1 MSFVPREERARRSRQ
16 AQFANGQ
23 RPGGSDVDPRQRRSS
38 EAELQTSQRVGDGQ
52 EVDANGR
59 AQVRKD
65 NTITVDSRNRHAV
78 VPDNLRFVTPTDGTQ
93 AANKDYVDA
102 ALADLTILGDS
113 EIVARSLLTT
123 AVSTQGPGWGS
134 LEPYIDSSFNNVVSP
149 TNASAVYANVL
160 HTGTGDNALQ
170 LAVGY
175 VYAVALSVRGY
186 SNSFEVTLGYT
197 GSIGTTAWS
206 LLTRVTRR
214 CTNGVDLT
222 LYMLLDNTSGGFT
235 YITPLWRSLASSS
248 VVHSSIAMSVR
259 RLQPHYKDGYAA
271 LPLPPPTPAPTA
283 EFEGVP
289 VAISAGGNVQFVN
302 LSDGSVHTWLW
313 DFGDG
318 TSGPLNSEA
327 NPLKTYA
334 LAGTYTVSLTVTGD
348 GGSDTETK
356 TSYITVT

>member
-23 RPGGSDVDPRQRRSS
+23 RPGGSDVEPRQRRSS

-113 EIVARSLLTT
+113 EIVARSLLAT
-123 AVSTQGPGWGS
+123 ASSQGLAWGS

-149 TNASAVYANVL
+149 INASAVYANVP

-206 LLTRVTRR
+206 LLNRVTRR
-214 CTNGVDLT
+214 CTSNVDLT

-235 YITPLWRSLASSS
+235 YITPLWRSLAGS
-248 VVHSSIAMSVR
+248 VLLSSIAMSVR
-259 RLQPHYKDGYAA
+259 RLQPHYKDGYVA

-327 NPLKTYA
+327 NPLKAYA
-334 LAGTYTVSLTVTGD
+334 RAGTYTVSLTVTGD

>member
-113 EIVARSLLTT
+113 EYVAENST
-123 AVSTQGPGWGS
+123 AQGTSAVTVWTSAGAS
-134 LEPYIDSSFNNVVSP
+134 VLSSFNNVVSP
-149 TNASAVYANVL
+149 TNASAVYAIL
-160 HTGTGDNALQ
+160 THTGTGDTSIQ
-170 LAVGY
+170 LAPGY
-175 VYAVALSVRGY
+175 YYELDTSLRCYNAGFEIGLAY
-186 SNSFEVTLGYT
+186 SPSISATSWNSDIRTIRFG
-197 GSIGTTAWS
+197 GAGT
-206 LLTRVTRR
+206 
-214 CTNGVDLT
+214 DLT
-222 LYMLLDNTSGGFT
+222 TYAILDNTAGSYT
-235 YITPLWRSLASSS
+235 YITPRFRRFASGTTQLSS
-248 VVHSSIAMSVR
+248 MRLRIR
-259 RLQPHYKDGYAA
+259 RLMPHYKGAYEA
-271 LPLPPPTPAPTA
+271 LPLPPPVAAPVA
-283 EFEGVP
+283 EFEGDP
-289 VAISAGGNVQFVN
+289 LSIAAGGNVQFAN
-302 LSDGSVHTWLW
+302 LSTGHVHTFLW

-318 TSGPLNSEA
+318 TSGPLNAQE